1 MSREERL
8 LNELVQGG
16 LTRAQFM
23 RRAAQLGVT
32 VSGASWLAAC
42 GSGSEGG
49 GAGGGGG
56 GGGSRL
62 TMAVAA
68 TPTTLDPEFSSSP
81 QDREI
86 DVAIYDR
93 FTQFKISAQGGIR
106 QADLNAPPDP
116 LLADSWDVSSDN
128 RKYTFHLKQGVKSYV
143 GNELTAEDVVWSWD
157 RVFDQQSQGLFP
169 LGVSSVEK
177 GSYKAVGKYDL
188 EVNLSDPNPLLPI
201 VLATPVP
208 GAVIFDSTE
217 VKKHATADD
226 KWARKWLARNTASFG
241 PYHAK
246 EYTPGQ
252 QAVFV
257 ANPNYHGGKLALDEI
272 IYKEIPDPANR
283 LSLLTT
289 GGVDIAEDLSA
300 DLRDSLKG
308 QSGVRVESVPGNLAV
323 AFGLNNSI
331 KPFDNPDVRRAVAY
345 AMPVQ
350 EIIDTVYFGDPT
362 VRLFKGYVADTFPAY
377 PDYWPYQP
385 ADIDKAKSLVEDAG
399 ASGASFEISY
409 TTTYPEHE
417 KIAQL
422 IQTALEP
429 IGLKAVL
436 NKQTPAKYQEQY
448 YGHKATSVLVQDA
461 AFVADSAY
469 PLFLWFGQGNGAV
482 GNWINYAN
490 KPVQDRIDAAL
501 GEPDLDKR
509 ASMGTEIDKQ
519 VVDDVP
525 WGLYLGIGLHVPM
538 RDNVQGFTWRPHNL
552 IHFRDLSKD

>member
-1 MSREERL
+1 MSREEQL
-8 LNELVQGG
+8 LSEYISGG

-23 RRAAQLGVT
+23 RRSAHLGLSLSAA
-32 VSGASWLAAC
+32 AWLAAC
-42 GSGSEGG
+42 GSSSGG
-49 GAGGGGG
+49 GTGGGGS
-56 GGGSRL
+56 GSRL

-93 FTQFKISAQGGIR
+93 FTQFKIQAQGGIR
-106 QADLNAPPDP
+106 QADLKAPPDP
-116 LLADSWDVSSDN
+116 LLASSWEVSNGN
-128 RKYTFHLKQGVKSYV
+128 RRYTFQLKEGVKSYF

-157 RVFDQQSQGLFP
+157 RVFDQESQGLFP
-169 LGVSSVEK
+169 LGVSSIEQ
-177 GSYKAVGKYDL
+177 GSYKAVGKYTV
-188 EVNLSDPNPLLPI
+188 EVNLTSANPLLPI

-208 GAVIFDSTE
+208 GAVIYDSTE
-217 VKKHATADD
+217 VKKHVTGDD
-226 KWARKWLARNTASFG
+226 KWARKWLATNTASFG

-257 ANPNYHGGKLALDEI
+257 ANPNYHGGKPSVEEI

-300 DLRDSLKG
+300 DLRNSLKG
-308 QSGVRVESVPGNLAV
+308 KSGVRVESVPGNLAI

-345 AMPVQ
+345 ALPID
-350 EIIDTVYFGDPT
+350 EIVETVYFGDPT

-385 ADIDKAKSLVEDAG
+385 ADPDEAKSLIDAAG
-399 ASGASFEISY
+399 AGGQSFEISY

-429 IGLKAVL
+429 TGLKAVL

-448 YGHKATSVLVQDA
+448 YGHKAQSVLVQDA

-469 PLFLWFGQGNGAV
+469 PLYLWFGQGKGAV

-490 KPVQDRIDAAL
+490 KPVQDQIDAAL
-501 GEPDLDKR
+501 AESYLDKR
-509 ASMGTEIDKQ
+509 ESMGTAIDKQ
-519 VVDDVP
+519 VVDDSP
-525 WGLYLGIGLHVPM
+525 WAMYLGIGFHVPM
-538 RDNVQGFTWRPHNL
+538 RDNVRGFTWRPHNL

>member
-1 MSREERL
+1 MGREEQLIR
-8 LNELVQGG
+8 ELVDGRV
-16 LTRAQFM
+16 TRAQFM
-23 RRAAQLGVT
+23 RRAAAVGISFST
-32 VSGASWLAAC
+32 ASWLAAC
-42 GSGSEGG
+42 GGSSKGG
-49 GAGGGGG
+49 GATS
-56 GGGSRL
+56 GGSRGRL

-93 FTQFKISAQGGIR
+93 FTQFKIVDTGGTR
-106 QADLNAPPDP
+106 QADLKSPPQP
-116 LLADSWDVSSDN
+116 LLATSWKVSN
-128 RKYTFHLKQGVKSYV
+128 GGRRYTFDLKPGVKSYV
-143 GNELTAEDVVWSWD
+143 GNELTTADVIWSWD
-157 RVFDQQSQGLFP
+157 RVFDLQSQGLFP
-169 LGVSSVEK
+169 LNVSSVAK
-177 GSYKAVGKYDL
+177 GGYRAVGKYTL
-188 EVNLSDPNPLLPI
+188 EVNLPSPNPLLPI

-208 GAVIFDSTE
+208 GAVIYDSTE

-226 KWARKWLARNTASFG
+226 KWARKWLASHTASFG
-241 PYHAK
+241 PYHA
-246 EYTPGQ
+246 ESYQPGQ
-252 QAVFV
+252 QAMFV
-257 ANPNYHGGKLALDEI
+257 ANPNYHGGKPALSEV

-300 DLRDSLKG
+300 DLRNSLKG
-308 QSGVRVESVPGNLAV
+308 KSGVRVESVPGNLAI

-331 KPFDNPDVRRAVAY
+331 KPFDDPNVRRAVAY
-345 AMPVQ
+345 AMPDD
-350 EIIDTVYFGDPT
+350 EIIKTVYFGDPT

-385 ADIDKAKSLVEDAG
+385 SNLDKAKSLVQKAG
-399 ASGASFEISY
+399 KSGTSFEISY

-429 IGLKAVL
+429 IGLKAQL

-448 YGHKATSVLVQDA
+448 YGHKAQSVLVQDA

-469 PLFLWFGQGNGAV
+469 PLYLWFGRGKGAV

-490 KPVQDRIDAAL
+490 RGVQDRIDAAL
-501 GEPDLDKR
+501 GEPDLGKR
-509 ASMGTEIDKQ
+509 EQMGVSIDKAI
-519 VVDDVP
+519 VDDVP
-525 WGLYLGIGLHVPM
+525 WAMYLGIGFHVPM
-538 RDNVQGFTWRPHNL
+538 SDKVKGFAWRPHNL
-552 IHFRDLSKD
+552 IHFRDLSKA

>member
-8 LNELVQGG
+8 LGDYVAGG
-16 LTRAQFM
+16 LTRAEFM
-23 RRAAQLGVT
+23 RRAAALGMS
-32 VSGASWLAAC
+32 VSAASWLAGC
-42 GSGSEGG
+42 GSSGG
-49 GAGGGGG
+49 GAANG

-68 TPTTLDPEFSSSP
+68 TPTTLDPEYSSSP

-86 DVAIYDR
+86 DVAVYDR
-93 FTQFKISAQGGIR
+93 FTQFRIQAQGGIR
-106 QADLNAPPDP
+106 QADLKAPPIP
-116 LLADSWDVSSDN
+116 LLASSWKVSDGG
-128 RKYTFHLKQGVKSYV
+128 RRYTFQLKHGVKSYF
-143 GNELTAEDVVWSWD
+143 GNELTAADVVWSWD
-157 RVFDQQSQGLFP
+157 RVFAQQSQGLFP
-169 LGVSSVEK
+169 LGVSSVAK
-177 GSYKAVGKYDL
+177 GGYKALGRYTL
-188 EVNLSDPNPLLPI
+188 EVNLSGPNPLLPI

-208 GAVIFDSTE
+208 GAVIYDTTE
-217 VKKHATADD
+217 VKKHTSADD

-246 EYTPGQ
+246 EYNPGQ

-257 ANPNYHGGKLALDEI
+257 ANPHYHGGKLAIREVV
-272 IYKEIPDPANR
+272 YKEIPDPSNR

-300 DLRDSLKG
+300 DLRNSLKG
-308 QSGVRVESVPGNLAV
+308 KAGVRVESVPGNLAI
-323 AFGLNNSI
+323 AFGLNNSL
-331 KPFDNPDVRRAVAY
+331 KPFENPQVRRAVSY
-345 AMPVQ
+345 AIPVPQ
-350 EIIDTVYFGDPT
+350 IIKTVYFGDPT

-385 ADIDKAKSLVEDAG
+385 ADPGQARRLVQSAG
-399 ASGASFEISY
+399 VSGTSFEISY

-422 IQTALEP
+422 IQGALEP

-436 NKQTPAKYQEQY
+436 NKLTPAKYQEQY
-448 YGHKATSVLVQDA
+448 YGHKAQSVLVQDA

-469 PLFLWFGQGNGAV
+469 PLYLWFGAGKGAV

-490 KPVQDRIDAAL
+490 KPVQDQIDNAL
-501 GEPDLDKR
+501 AQPNLSKRERLGVGIDKR
-509 ASMGTEIDKQ
+509 IVQDA
-519 VVDDVP
+519 P
-525 WGLYLGIGLHVPM
+525 WAMYLGIGFHVPM

-552 IHFRDLSKD
+552 IHFRDLRKE